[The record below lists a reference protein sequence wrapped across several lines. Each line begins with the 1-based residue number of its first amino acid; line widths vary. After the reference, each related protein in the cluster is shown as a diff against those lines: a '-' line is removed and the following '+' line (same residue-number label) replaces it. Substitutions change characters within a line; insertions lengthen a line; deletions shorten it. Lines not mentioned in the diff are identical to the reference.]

1 MQNAESVYQ
10 GADTKTSEQS
20 IFSKIAG
27 MKVGVFPLPLYVLA
41 AAIVFGAAYYQK
53 LPIDMIGGFAV
64 IIVMGAF
71 LGEAGNRIPVIKNI
85 GGAAILAIFVPSA
98 MLFYKLLH
106 PEAIK
111 AITAVMKTSNFLYL
125 YISCLVAGSI
135 LGMNRKVLIQGFL
148 RMFVPLIVGTLAAIA
163 FGVGTGLL
171 FGRSPHD
178 TFFFIVMPIIGGGI
192 GEGILPMSIAYSEI
206 LQKPQADFVAML
218 VPAALLGNV
227 VAIVSSGLLK
237 RLGEKRPELSG
248 KGLLVRTGNDN
259 DLLKAQSIE
268 KPVEFPLMG
277 AGLLIACSL
286 FIFGNLANKF
296 IGIPGPVIMIFTAA
310 LIKVS
315 KLMPAK
321 MEQGAYHM
329 YKFISSSL
337 TLPLLVGLGVLYVP
351 WQDLIRAF
359 TPSYFIICLATVL
372 GMIGSGFFIGKYLNM
387 YPIESAIVTSCHS
400 GLGGTGDVAIL
411 SASNRM
417 ELMPFAQISTRI
429 GGASMIVV
437 ATILMKIFG

>member
-1 MQNAESVYQ
+1 MQRAEKVQRGLELS
-10 GADTKTSEQS
+10 A
-20 IFSKIAG
+20 FSKIAEI
-27 MKVGVFPLPLYVLA
+27 KVGVLPLPLYVIS
-41 AAIVFGAAYYQK
+41 AAIVFGAAFYNK

-64 IIVMGAF
+64 IMVMGML
-71 LGEAGNRIPVIKNI
+71 LGEVGNRIPVLRNI

-98 MLFYKLLH
+98 MLFYKQLH

-135 LGMNRKVLIQGFL
+135 LGMNRKILIQGFI
-148 RMFVPLIVGTLAAIA
+148 RMFIPLIIGTLAAISCGIGA
-163 FGVGTGLL
+163 GLL

-178 TFFFIVMPIIGGGI
+178 TFFYIVMPILGGGI

-206 LQKPQADFVAML
+206 LRRPQADFVAML

-227 VAIVSSGLLK
+227 VAIVTAGLLK

-248 KGLLVRTGNDN
+248 KGLLVKTGNDAE
-259 DLLKAQSIE
+259 LLKEQSVE

-286 FIFGNLANKF
+286 FIFGNLASKF
-296 IGIPGPVIMIFTAA
+296 IGLPGPVIMIFTAA
-310 LIKVS
+310 LIKMS

-337 TLPLLVGLGVLYVP
+337 TLPLLVGLGILYVP

-359 TPSYFIICLATVL
+359 TPSYFIICLSTVL
-372 GMIGSGFFIGKYLNM
+372 GMIASGFFIGKFLNM

-437 ATILMKIFG
+437 ASILMKIFG